1 MKNDTY
7 EVNKKN
13 ITVTSIGSLLVFKKF
28 FKSKFFDVL
37 LTFNLLCLLIII
49 KPKTLWLMCDS

>member
-13 ITVTSIGSLLVFKKF
+13 IIVTSIGSLFDSKKF
-28 FKSKFFDVL
+28 FEPKFFIVL
-37 LTFNLLCLLIII
+37 SDSDLIPLLIII
-49 KPKTLWLMCDS
+49 KPKTT